1 MRISESQLRCII
13 RSRLLR
19 EQDDVRAQG
28 GGEGHGGERVDR
40 HGRSGGG
47 GTRRRGRRRPG
58 GPAPGSV
65 GETSGTA
72 TVDTLNPS
80 AKLKFEEFIAT
91 ASEAGYSIQIN
102 STWRA
107 PSHQWNLKYT
117 DRGALTPAKPCR
129 SDHQYGYAMDLQFS
143 YTDENGRDV
152 SVNSRSPDRMWQP
165 LVDIAAEKGIR
176 WQGRKDRVHF
186 YVSAVPSSQKDRCTQ
201 FYAGELGSNPREWGS
216 ESMKQMEME
225 NTAEIADILDVP
237 ESAFQVSED

>member
-1 MRISESQLRCII
+1 MKISESQLRNLI
-13 RSRLLR
+13 RSRLLL
-19 EQDDVRAQG
+19 EEDDVRASG
-28 GGEGHGGERVDR
+28 GGEGHGSERVDR
-40 HGRSGGG
+40 H
-47 GTRRRGRRRPG
+47 TRRGGRRGGRRSRSPD

-80 AKLKFEEFIAT
+80 AKSKFEDFIAA
-91 ASEAGYSIQIN
+91 ASEAGYSIKIN

-117 DRGALTPAKPCR
+117 NRGALTPAKPCR
-129 SDHQYGYAMDLQFS
+129 SDHQYGYAMDINFS
-143 YTDENGRDV
+143 YQTNDGRT
-152 SVNSRSPDRMWQP
+152 VNVTSRDPDSLWQP
-165 LVDIAAEKGIR
+165 LVDIAAEKGIS

-201 FYAGELGSNPREWGS
+201 FYSRELGSNPQEWGS
-216 ESMKQMEME
+216 EYMKEMEME

-237 ESAFQVSED
+237 ESAFQESEN